1 MYRIQIKDMDFE
13 QIARSGQCFRM
24 EGRED
29 ENGVWSIA
37 AAGEYVE
44 AVKDGDYFLFSCGER
59 EFKETWA
66 GYFDLQT
73 DYGGYKK
80 HVDSE
85 DSYLR
90 EAMEWGWGVRILHQ
104 DLWEMLVTFLISQNN
119 NITRITGSVKELCKR
134 FGDKRKG
141 LGLTMSPDGS
151 WKETVRSYDAFP
163 EPESLSLAGLK
174 GLSGLGLG
182 YRDKYILSIA
192 EMCSGPEGKEWL
204 LRLKEADYKSAHSI
218 LMEQYGIGRK
228 VADCI
233 CLFGLHHVGAFPV
246 DTHVKQIL
254 ELHYPQGFPLERYQ
268 GYAGILQQ
276 YMFYY
281 KINQIP
287 RSKLRGT

>member
-24 EGRED
+24 EGREG

-85 DSYLR
+85 DVYLR

-141 LGLTMSPDGS
+141 MGLTMSPDGS
-151 WKETVRSYDAFP
+151 LKETVRSYDAFP

-204 LRLKEADYKSAHSI
+204 LHLKEADYKSAHSI

>member
-24 EGRED
+24 ESREK
-29 ENGVWSIA
+29 ENGVWTIA

-44 AVKDGDYFLFSCGER
+44 AIKEKDGFLFSCGKK

-73 DYGGYKK
+73 DYGGYKRR
-80 HVDSE
+80 VDSE
-85 DSYLR
+85 DSYLK

-141 LGLTMSPDGS
+141 LGLTMSSDGS
-151 WKETVRSYDAFP
+151 WKETERDYNAFP
-163 EPESLSLAGLK
+163 EPESLSAAGLK

-192 EMCSGPEGKEWL
+192 EICSGPEGREWL
-204 LRLKEADYKSAHSI
+204 LRLKEADYKKAHSM

-228 VADCI
+228 VADCV

-254 ELHYPQGFPLERYQ
+254 ELYYPQGFPLERYQ

-281 KINQIP
+281 KINQTS
-287 RSKLRGT
+287 RSKLPGV

>member
-24 EGRED
+24 EGREG

-44 AVKDGDYFLFSCGER
+44 AVKDGDNFLFSCGER
-59 EFKETWA
+59 EFNETWA
-66 GYFDLQT
+66 GYLDLQT
-73 DYGGYKK
+73 DYGRYKK

-85 DSYLR
+85 DAYLR

-141 LGLTMSPDGS
+141 LGLTISPDGS
-151 WKETVRSYDAFP
+151 WKETVRNYDAFP

-204 LRLKEADYKSAHSI
+204 LRLKEADYKCAHSI

-281 KINQIP
+281 KINQVP

>member
-24 EGRED
+24 EGRGED
-29 ENGVWSIA
+29 NRVWSVA
-37 AAGEYVE
+37 AGGEYVE
-44 AVKDGDYFLFSCGER
+44 AVKEEDGFLFSCGEK
-59 EFKETWA
+59 EFEETWA

-80 HVDSE
+80 RVDSE
-85 DSYLR
+85 DFYLK

-141 LGLTMSPDGS
+141 LGLAMSSDGS
-151 WKETVRSYDAFP
+151 WIETERSYDAFP
-163 EPESLSLAGLK
+163 EPESLSAAGLQE
-174 GLSGLGLG
+174 LSGLGLG

-192 EMCSGPEGKEWL
+192 EACSRQEGKEWL
-204 LRLKEADYKSAHSI
+204 LRLREADYESAHTM

-228 VADCI
+228 VADCV

-246 DTHVKQIL
+246 DTHVRQIL
-254 ELHYPQGFPLERYQ
+254 EVHYPKGFPLERYQ

-281 KINQIP
+281 KVNQIS
-287 RSKLRGT
+287 RSKLRGI

>member
-29 ENGVWSIA
+29 EYGVWSIA
-37 AAGEYVE
+37 AGGDYVE
-44 AVKDGDYFLFSCGER
+44 AVKDGDGFLFSCGER

-73 DYGGYKK
+73 DYGGYKEQ
-80 HVDSE
+80 VDSE
-85 DSYLR
+85 DTYLR
-90 EAMEWGWGVRILHQ
+90 DAMEWGWGVRILHQ
-104 DLWEMLVTFLISQNN
+104 DLWEMLVTFMISQNN

-141 LGLTMSPDGS
+141 LGLTMSSDGN
-151 WKETVRSYDAFP
+151 WKETVRDYNAFP

-192 EMCSGPEGKEWL
+192 ETCSGPEGKEWL
-204 LRLKEADYKSAHSI
+204 LRLKEVNYKCAHSI

-228 VADCI
+228 VADCV

-254 ELHYPQGFPLERYQ
+254 ELHYPHGFPLERYQ

-281 KINQIP
+281 KINQTP
-287 RSKLRGT
+287 RSKLRGV